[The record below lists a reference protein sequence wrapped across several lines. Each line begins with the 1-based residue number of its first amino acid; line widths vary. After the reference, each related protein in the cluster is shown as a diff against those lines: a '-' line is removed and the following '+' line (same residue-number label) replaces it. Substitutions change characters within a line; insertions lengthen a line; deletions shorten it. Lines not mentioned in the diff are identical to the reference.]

1 MEPDFARSPTQGN
14 GDCDRRLVDFQTDKD
29 SNRPFS
35 PSFRSYRLEHDRRL
49 SYMLATAAEKDIR
62 LAGRPLGCAETHP
75 DLDMLGYYPQA
86 VSLFGLIDVLVMT

>member
-1 MEPDFARSPTQGN
+1 MVPDRYGSDPWNLTSR
-14 GDCDRRLVDFQTDKD
+14 DRPLRATATAIVALW
-29 SNRPFS
+29 
-35 PSFRSYRLEHDRRL
+35 
-49 SYMLATAAEKDIR
+49 TAAEKDIR